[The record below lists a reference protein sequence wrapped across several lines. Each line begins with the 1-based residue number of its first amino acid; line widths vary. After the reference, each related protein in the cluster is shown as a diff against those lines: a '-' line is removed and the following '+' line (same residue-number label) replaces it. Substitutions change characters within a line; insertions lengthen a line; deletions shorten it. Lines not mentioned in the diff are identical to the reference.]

1 MHRGSLES
9 AAVVIQN
16 VGIWNE
22 TIHLADRRS
31 SSARRLRDRRQ
42 EVDLEEEFA
51 DRCASRGYVSGS
63 PEFKKCVD
71 DERQIRLVK
80 RSAGAVY

>member
-1 MHRGSLES
+1 MRAFALLIGALLLLG
-9 AAVVIQN
+9 ACA
-16 VGIWNE
+16 
-22 TIHLADRRS
+22 TAT
-31 SSARRLRDRRQ
+31 Q
-42 EVDLEEEFA
+42 EVDLEQEFA
-51 DRCASRGYVSGS
+51 ERCASRGYVSGT

>member
-1 MHRGSLES
+1 MRPFALLTGALLLLS
-9 AAVVIQN
+9 ACNTA
-16 VGIWNE
+16 
-22 TIHLADRRS
+22 TK
-31 SSARRLRDRRQ
+31 
-42 EVDLEEEFA
+42 EVDLEQEFA
-51 DRCASRGYVSGS
+51 ERCASRGYVSGT

>member
-1 MHRGSLES
+1 MRQFTLLIGALLLL
-9 AAVVIQN
+9 AAC
-16 VGIWNE
+16 E
-22 TIHLADRRS
+22 TATK
-31 SSARRLRDRRQ
+31 